1 MVDKWRVSSEEKVV
15 NKILKYLMCMYKEK
29 TKYFCIILLQ
39 YNYWNHICLF
49 PSSELLLWQF
59 LGEIQFYCTQEPST
73 LFSTS
78 SVCWESHGWVFFY
91 FFYKHSNYWTLAPP
105 ICSVIGWK
113 FSWRRSTAER
123 LFCLKRSCK
132 LDWLYQNLWSR
143 WEARPSSPLKPG
155 IWQHGRRSHHNRRQR
170 ARSEV
175 S

>member
-15 NKILKYLMCMYKEK
+15 NKILKYLMCIYKEK

-78 SVCWESHGWVFFY
+78 SVCWESHGWVFF
-91 FFYKHSNYWTLAPP
+91 FFYKHSNYCTLPLPYVLWLAGSLAEGEAQQSDCFAWNAPANSGLTLSESM
-105 ICSVIGWK
+105 IAVRGASVITVKTGHLA
-113 FSWRRSTAER
+113 T
-123 LFCLKRSCK
+123 
-132 LDWLYQNLWSR
+132 WS
-143 WEARPSSPLKPG
+143 EITP
-155 IWQHGRRSHHNRRQR
+155 
-170 ARSEV
+170 
-175 S
+175 